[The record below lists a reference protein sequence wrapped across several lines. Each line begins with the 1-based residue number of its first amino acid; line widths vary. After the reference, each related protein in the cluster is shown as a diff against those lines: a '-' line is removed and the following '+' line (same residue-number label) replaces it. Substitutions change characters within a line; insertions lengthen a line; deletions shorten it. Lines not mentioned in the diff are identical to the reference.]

1 MRELKGALSRRS
13 CLGRALSALSAAVLP
28 PSEAMAGEAVPS
40 SIQAAVPADVMVDY
54 GRFLNRRDPLTLSDF
69 SGPHSRRDVVEVV
82 LLHQAL
88 ALGGWAHP
96 LEFVDMPSGE
106 RLLREIS
113 TGRLVCS
120 ATTYWE
126 QDTMG
131 SGQGVMLSRAMVQ
144 AGEFEAGLYTVE
156 SNRRAMSARSLADV
170 RALSVLSNRNWVV
183 DWATLEQL
191 GIHRRQHVTNWELMP
206 RMVEAGRADL
216 LLAPFQATPDLSL
229 TVGKVR
235 LVPIPGLKISL
246 RGTRHYLLAREHPQ
260 GFGLR
265 SALDIGLQRLLQ
277 QGVVRK
283 AYTQSGFFNTK
294 TASWARL

>member
-1 MRELKGALSRRS
+1 MDALTSRRC
-13 CLGRALSALSAAVLP
+13 CLGRALSALSCSLLPAPIAA
-28 PSEAMAGEAVPS
+28 AGEAQAP
-40 SIQAAVPADVMVDY
+40 IQAAVPADVMADY
-54 GRFLNRRDPLTLSDF
+54 VRFLNRRDPLALSDF

-88 ALGGWAHP
+88 ALGGWARP

-113 TGRLVCS
+113 TGRLICS
-120 ATTYWE
+120 ATTYWA
-126 QDTMG
+126 QDIAG
-131 SGQGVMLSRAMVQ
+131 AGQGVMLSRPMVQ
-144 AGEFEAGLYTVE
+144 MGEFEAGLYTVE

-170 RALSVLSNRNWVV
+170 QGLSVLSNRNWVV
-183 DWATLEQL
+183 DWTTLEQL
-191 GIHRRQHVTNWELMP
+191 GISRRQHVTNWELMP

-235 LVPIPGLKISL
+235 LLPIPGLKISL
-246 RGTRHYLLAREHPQ
+246 RGTRHYLLAREHPH

-265 SALDIGLQRLLQ
+265 SALDIGLQRLQQ

-283 AYTQSGFFNTK
+283 AYTQSGFFNAK

>member
-1 MRELKGALSRRS
+1 MDTLSRRN
-13 CLGRALSALSAAVLP
+13 CLGRALSALSCAWLPAAF
-28 PSEAMAGEAVPS
+28 AAGPEQRV
-40 SIQAAVPADVMVDY
+40 IQAAVPADVMADY
-54 GRFLNRRDPLTLSDF
+54 ARFLNGRDPLSISDF

-88 ALGGWAHP
+88 ALGGWLHP

-113 TGRLVCS
+113 SGRLICS

-126 QDTMG
+126 QDIAGPGVGT
-131 SGQGVMLSRAMVQ
+131 GQGVLLSRPMIQ
-144 AGEFEAGLYTVE
+144 MGEFEAGLYTVE
-156 SNRRAMSARSLADV
+156 SNRRAMSARTLADV

-191 GIHRRQHVTNWELMP
+191 GISRRQHVTNWELMP
-206 RMVEAGRADL
+206 RMVAAGRADL

-229 TVGKVR
+229 TVGNVR
-235 LVPIPGLKISL
+235 LLPIPGLKIAL
-246 RGTRHYLLAREHPQ
+246 RGTRHYLLAREHPES
-260 GFGLR
+260 FGLR
-265 SALDIGLQRLLQ
+265 SALDGGLQRLLQ

-283 AYTQSGFFNTK
+283 AYTQSGFFNAR
-294 TASWARL
+294 TASWNRL